1 MNYQLAKQILQIP
14 ICRRSFFI
22 LRNTYA
28 LYHRRIFEHL
38 GETLDFL
45 KAHFR
50 LKFCVFQPFYHLRS
64 MLRVQKT
71 PVHPFLASLSGPF
84 PKYKKHMHV

>member
-1 MNYQLAKQILQIP
+1 MNLGLPAFAGGLFYSHTCKYKFVAALSSCLEIHRP
-14 ICRRSFFI
+14 I
-22 LRNTYA
+22 
-28 LYHRRIFEHL
+28 YHRRIFEHL

-50 LKFCVFQPFYHLRS
+50 LKFCVFQPFYYLRS

-71 PVHPFLASLSGPF
+71 PVLLISVSL
-84 PKYKKHMHV
+84 MWAVL